1 VFRGE
6 DGDTIGLVGE
16 ELPGRPL
23 LEPVIGGGRRI
34 GEAPPIDEARDRARA
49 EVSALPDGVRALR
62 DPDTLPPRLSARL
75 CALEEDLR

>member
-1 VFRGE
+1 
-6 DGDTIGLVGE
+6 
-16 ELPGRPL
+16 
-23 LEPVIGGGRRI
+23 VIGGGRRI